1 LSMAHGLENRVPFL
15 DNDLV
20 DFAMECPVS
29 LKLKNFEAGIRLDE
43 NVVGDKQSQYFRQTQ
58 DGKQILRK
66 VMEKI
71 IPSEITDAK
80 KQGFSGPDASWF
92 KGDSIEFVKQKLFSG
107 DTRIYSLLDRQSVQN
122 LVHEHLNGKINRR
135 LLIWS
140 LLNLEVILETE
151 MVTL

>member
-1 LSMAHGLENRVPFL
+1 
-15 DNDLV
+15 
-20 DFAMECPVS
+20 
-29 LKLKNFEAGIRLDE
+29 
-43 NVVGDKQSQYFRQTQ
+43 
-58 DGKQILRK
+58 
-66 VMEKI
+66 MEKI

-92 KGDSIEFVKQKLFSG
+92 KGDSIEFVKQKLFSD